1 MARELIV
8 HPWIALG
15 VSMGFNLE
23 NDKSKN
29 DDQMSLFDF
38 QMPKADFANSSQK
51 SSAAQSA
58 IDYDAFL
65 LAHREPEQSKTSRF
79 MTLSATLHAAIVLV
93 VAMISVPLVE
103 EIKTETITIEIE
115 DVPTPRL
122 APRGARVPPTQ
133 GGLPVAADT
142 PQVEKLEDAGS
153 PSDVV
158 IAKPK
163 AAAKTAANKA
173 VKTASAKAAKAS
185 AKAQAV
191 AAKGGRSI
199 APKTEFKAVPMT
211 IDDIEAPE
219 LDEGAL
225 AKHAVASNMNA
236 DFNEDFDNIDSAQ
249 GAAVENER
257 RSMEA
262 LAAAMAAEQDE
273 SLSALEADNQAEAEK
288 LAAMQNEMRQRNA
301 KVISSALANERAAAL
316 AAAAA
321 KEKAARD
328 AAAKRAG
335 LGGEGN
341 GRGMG
346 KGAGAG
352 NSGSPGQGTAL
363 AGEPSG
369 VRSLDQL
376 RQMPGN
382 PRPRYDRQER
392 LRGDQGAVVFYAY
405 ITKEGY
411 PQKFRMMQSTGFRN
425 LDSKTLA
432 ALKKWRFYPGQEGW
446 VELPFRWDLKGGAM
460 EDGGLLRRNVGSR

>member
-1 MARELIV
+1 
-8 HPWIALG
+8 
-15 VSMGFNLE
+15 MGFNLE
-23 NDKSKN
+23 NDKSKT
-29 DDQMSLFDF
+29 DDQLSLFDF

-51 SSAAQSA
+51 SSAVQSV

-79 MTLSATLHAAIVLV
+79 VTLSATLHAAIVLV
-93 VAMISVPLVE
+93 VAMITVPLVE
-103 EIKTETITIEIE
+103 EVKTETITIEIE
-115 DVPTPRL
+115 DVPQPKL

-142 PQVEKLEDAGS
+142 PLVEKMEDAGS
-153 PSDVV
+153 PGDIVV
-158 IAKPK
+158 AKPQ
-163 AAAKTAANKA
+163 AAT
-173 VKTASAKAAKAS
+173 KTASKAAKAAPAKAAKSSTKAS
-185 AKAQAV
+185 AV

-219 LDEGAL
+219 LDEGTL

-236 DFNEDFDNIDSAQ
+236 DFNEDFDNIDSVQ
-249 GAAVENER
+249 GAAADNER

-262 LAAAMAAEQDE
+262 LAAAMAAEQDD
-273 SLSALEADNQAEAEK
+273 SLAALDEENKAEADK
-288 LAAMQNEMRQRNA
+288 LSAMQNEMRQRNA
-301 KVISSALANERAAAL
+301 KAISSALANERAAAL

-321 KEKAARD
+321 REKAAKD

-346 KGAGAG
+346 QGAGAG

-405 ITKEGY
+405 ITREGY

-425 LDSKTLA
+425 LDSKTLT

-460 EDGGLLRRNVGSR
+460 EDGGLLRRNVGRR

>member
-1 MARELIV
+1 
-8 HPWIALG
+8 
-15 VSMGFNLE
+15 MGFNLE
-23 NDKSKN
+23 NDKSKT
-29 DDQMSLFDF
+29 DDQLSLFDF

-51 SSAAQSA
+51 SSAVQSV

-79 MTLSATLHAAIVLV
+79 VTLSATLHAAIVLV
-93 VAMISVPLVE
+93 VAMITVPLVE
-103 EIKTETITIEIE
+103 EVKTETITIEIE
-115 DVPTPRL
+115 DVPQPKL

-142 PQVEKLEDAGS
+142 PLVEKMEDAGS
-153 PSDVV
+153 PGDIVV
-158 IAKPK
+158 AKPQ
-163 AAAKTAANKA
+163 AAT
-173 VKTASAKAAKAS
+173 KTASKAAKAAPAKATKSS
-185 AKAQAV
+185 AKASAV

-211 IDDIEAPE
+211 IDDIEAPQ
-219 LDEGAL
+219 LDEGTL

-236 DFNEDFDNIDSAQ
+236 DFNEDFDNIDSVQ
-249 GAAVENER
+249 GAAADNER

-262 LAAAMAAEQDE
+262 LAAAMAAEQDD
-273 SLSALEADNQAEAEK
+273 SLAALDEENKAEADK
-288 LAAMQNEMRQRNA
+288 LSAMQNEMRQRNA
-301 KVISSALANERAAAL
+301 KAISSALANERAAAL

-321 KEKAARD
+321 REKAAKD

-346 KGAGAG
+346 QGAGAG

-405 ITKEGY
+405 ITREGY

-425 LDSKTLA
+425 LDSKTLT

-460 EDGGLLRRNVGSR
+460 EDGGLLRRNVGRR

>member
-1 MARELIV
+1 
-8 HPWIALG
+8 
-15 VSMGFNLE
+15 MGFNFE

-51 SSAAQSA
+51 SSAAQQSA

-79 MTLSATLHAAIVLV
+79 LTLSATLHAAIILV
-93 VAMISVPLVE
+93 VAMITVPLVE
-103 EIKTETITIEIE
+103 EVKTETITIEIE
-115 DVPTPRL
+115 DVPKPKI
-122 APRGARVPPTQ
+122 AARGARVPPTQ

-142 PQVEKLEDAGS
+142 PQVDKLDDAGS
-153 PSDVV
+153 PGDVV

-163 AAAKTAANKA
+163 AAS
-173 VKTASAKAAKAS
+173 KTASKAAKKAPAKAAKAP

-249 GAAVENER
+249 GAAVDSER
-257 RSMEA
+257 RSMDA

-273 SLSALEADNQAEAEK
+273 SLNALDADNQAEADK

-301 KVISSALANERAAAL
+301 KAISSALANERAAAL

-328 AAAKRAG
+328 AAAKHAG

-363 AGEPSG
+363 AGEPNG

-432 ALKKWRFYPGQEGW
+432 ALKKWRFYPGQQGW

-460 EDGGLLRRNVGSR
+460 EDGGLLRRNVGRR

>member
-1 MARELIV
+1 
-8 HPWIALG
+8 
-15 VSMGFNLE
+15 MGFNFE

-29 DDQMSLFDF
+29 DDQLSLFDF
-38 QMPKADFANSSQK
+38 QMPKADFVNSSQK
-51 SSAAQSA
+51 NSAVQSV

-65 LAHREPEQSKTSRF
+65 LAHKEPEQSKTSRF

-93 VAMISVPLVE
+93 VAMITVPLVE
-103 EIKTETITIEIE
+103 EVKTETITIEIE
-115 DVPTPRL
+115 DVPQPKL

-142 PQVEKLEDAGS
+142 PLVEKMEDAGS
-153 PSDVV
+153 PGDVV
-158 IAKPK
+158 VAKPK
-163 AAAKTAANKA
+163 AAT
-173 VKTASAKAAKAS
+173 KTASKAAKAAPAKAAKSS
-185 AKAQAV
+185 AKAPAI

-249 GAAVENER
+249 GTAVDNER
-257 RSMEA
+257 RSMDA

-273 SLSALEADNQAEAEK
+273 HLAALDADNQAEADK

-301 KVISSALANERAAAL
+301 KAISSALANERAAAL

-321 KEKAARD
+321 KEKAAQD

-363 AGEPSG
+363 AGEPNG

-460 EDGGLLRRNVGSR
+460 EDGGMLRRSVGSR

>member
-1 MARELIV
+1 
-8 HPWIALG
+8 
-15 VSMGFNLE
+15 MGFNLE
-23 NDKSKN
+23 NDKSKT
-29 DDQMSLFDF
+29 DDQLSLFDF

-51 SSAAQSA
+51 SSAVQSV

-79 MTLSATLHAAIVLV
+79 VTLSATLHAAIVLV
-93 VAMISVPLVE
+93 VAMITVPLVE
-103 EIKTETITIEIE
+103 EVKTETITIEIE
-115 DVPTPRL
+115 DVPQPKL

-142 PQVEKLEDAGS
+142 PLVEKMEDAGS
-153 PSDVV
+153 PGDIVV
-158 IAKPK
+158 AKPQ
-163 AAAKTAANKA
+163 AAT
-173 VKTASAKAAKAS
+173 KTASKAAKAAPAKAAKSS
-185 AKAQAV
+185 AKASAV

-219 LDEGAL
+219 LDEGTL

-236 DFNEDFDNIDSAQ
+236 DFNEDFDNIDSVQ
-249 GAAVENER
+249 GAAADNER

-262 LAAAMAAEQDE
+262 LAAAMAAEQDD
-273 SLSALEADNQAEAEK
+273 SLAALDEENKAEADK
-288 LAAMQNEMRQRNA
+288 LSAMQNEMRQRNA
-301 KVISSALANERAAAL
+301 KAISSALANERAAAL

-321 KEKAARD
+321 REKAAKD

-346 KGAGAG
+346 QGAGAG

-405 ITKEGY
+405 ITREGY

-425 LDSKTLA
+425 LDSKTLT

-460 EDGGLLRRNVGSR
+460 EDGGLLRRNVGRR